1 MGRSVT
7 SLGIALVAAAAGL
20 FAATQAGCGADE
32 PESAAVPASTASVNV
47 ATPQARRPARPRPY
61 TVPVDALVVS
71 SSPDL
76 AAALSNGH
84 REAIVLAPGVYDNPR
99 PFVDRDGDRLYAALP
114 GRAVLKAGVVLGA
127 NAGPP
132 GASIRGLTFN
142 VRDRAKTLHGAIVHV
157 WGSASHASILD
168 TRLYG
173 HGRVETALLVRQ
185 PLGFVARRIVA
196 EGFRSYG
203 VLVDPNNLHYR
214 TRAPFALS
222 DLTISRVRRP
232 LRGSSNGRA
241 EACLWLGS
249 PGTAKRDRD
258 PRLARRRRDDQPV
271 AGRDLHRALH
281 HRHDLQ
287 PPAHRAPRQPGRERG
302 MVEPRRRAKARE
314 QRQRDRER
322 RSPDDARRRLP
333 RRGDHAHGCPPE
345 RVRRSGLG
353 RDRRLPRP
361 GQHLLRQRLRRDRP
375 DGSRGHARPRHRE
388 DRRVKGSVVVTDA
401 EERAALGA
409 CRGLTR
415 AGYRVCAVSR
425 LSPAA

>member
-47 ATPQARRPARPRPY
+47 APPRVRQPVRPRPY

-76 AAALSNGH
+76 AAALSNRR

-99 PFVDRDGDRLYAALP
+99 PFVDRDGDRLYAARP

-157 WGSASHASILD
+157 WGSASYASVLD
-168 TRLYG
+168 TRFYG

-185 PLGFVARRIVA
+185 PLGFVAQRIIA

-214 TRAPFALS
+214 TGAPFALS
-222 DLTISRVRRP
+222 DLTISRVRRT

-249 PGTAKRDRD
+249 PGTAKRVSVRRCGITGIWTGTATHGSRVVDATINQS
-258 PRLARRRRDDQPV
+258 PVGIYIEHYTTGTTFSRLHIGPDVNRGVNAEWSNLA
-271 AGRDLHRALH
+271 AGRKPASSDNVIENADLRTTHVGVYLDEGTTRTVV
-281 HRHDLQ
+281 RHSVFVGQ
-287 PPAHRAPRQPGRERG
+287 GWAGIG
-302 MVEPRRRAKARE
+302 NY
-314 QRQRDRER
+314 
-322 RSPDDARRRLP
+322 
-333 RRGDHAHGCPPE
+333 
-345 RVRRSGLG
+345 LG
-353 RDRRLPRP
+353 RDNTYYGNDFDAIGPT
-361 GQHLLRQRLRRDRP
+361 
-375 DGSRGHARPRHRE
+375 A
-388 DRRVKGSVVVTDA
+388 VAVTHDHDT
-401 EERAALGA
+401 G
-409 CRGLTR
+409 GT
-415 AGYRVCAVSR
+415 GG
-425 LSPAA
+425 

>member
-61 TVPVDALVVS
+61 TVPPDALVVS

-76 AAALSNGH
+76 AAALSNGR
-84 REAIVLAPGVYDNPR
+84 RESIVLAPGVYDNPR
-99 PFVDRDGDRLYAALP
+99 PFADRDGDRLYAALP

-249 PGTAKRDRD
+249 PGTAKRVSVRRCGITGIWTGTATHGSRVVDATINQSRVGIYIEHYTTGTTFN
-258 PRLARRRRDDQPV
+258 RLRIGPDVNRGVNAEWSNLA
-271 AGRDLHRALH
+271 AGRRPASSDNVIENADLRTTHVGVYLDEGTTRT
-281 HRHDLQ
+281 
-287 PPAHRAPRQPGRERG
+287 
-302 MVEPRRRAKARE
+302 V
-314 QRQRDRER
+314 
-322 RSPDDARRRLP
+322 
-333 RRGDHAHGCPPE
+333 
-345 RVRRSGLG
+345 VRRSVFVGQGWAGIGDYLG
-353 RDRRLPRP
+353 RDNTYYGNDFDAIGPT
-361 GQHLLRQRLRRDRP
+361 
-375 DGSRGHARPRHRE
+375 A
-388 DRRVKGSVVVTDA
+388 VAVTHDHDT
-401 EERAALGA
+401 G
-409 CRGLTR
+409 GT
-415 AGYRVCAVSR
+415 GG
-425 LSPAA
+425 

>member
-47 ATPQARRPARPRPY
+47 APPRVRQPVRPRPY

-76 AAALSNGH
+76 AAALSNGR

-157 WGSASHASILD
+157 WGSASHASVLD
-168 TRLYG
+168 TRFYG

-249 PGTAKRDRD
+249 PGTAKRVSVRRCGITGIWTGTATHGSRVVDATIDQSRVGIYIEHYTTGTTFN
-258 PRLARRRRDDQPV
+258 RLRIGPDVNRGVNAEWSNLA
-271 AGRDLHRALH
+271 AGRKPASSDNVIENADLRTTHVGVYLDEGTTHTA
-281 HRHDLQ
+281 
-287 PPAHRAPRQPGRERG
+287 
-302 MVEPRRRAKARE
+302 
-314 QRQRDRER
+314 
-322 RSPDDARRRLP
+322 
-333 RRGDHAHGCPPE
+333 
-345 RVRRSGLG
+345 VRRSVFVGQGWAGIGDYLG
-353 RDRRLPRP
+353 RDNTYYGNDFDAIGPT
-361 GQHLLRQRLRRDRP
+361 
-375 DGSRGHARPRHRE
+375 A
-388 DRRVKGSVVVTDA
+388 VAVTHDHDT
-401 EERAALGA
+401 G
-409 CRGLTR
+409 GT
-415 AGYRVCAVSR
+415 GG
-425 LSPAA
+425 

>member
-47 ATPQARRPARPRPY
+47 APPRVRQPVRPRPY

-142 VRDRAKTLHGAIVHV
+142 VRDGAKTLHGAIVHV
-157 WGSASHASILD
+157 WGSASHASVLD
-168 TRLYG
+168 TRFYG

-222 DLTISRVRRP
+222 DLAISRVRRP

-249 PGTAKRDRD
+249 PGTAKR
-258 PRLARRRRDDQPV
+258 V
-271 AGRDLHRALH
+271 
-281 HRHDLQ
+281 
-287 PPAHRAPRQPGRERG
+287 
-302 MVEPRRRAKARE
+302 
-314 QRQRDRER
+314 
-322 RSPDDARRRLP
+322 S
-333 RRGDHAHGCPPE
+333 
-345 RVRRSGLG
+345 VRRCGITGIWTGTATHGSRVVDATIDQSRVGIYIEHYTTG
-353 RDRRLPRP
+353 TTFN
-361 GQHLLRQRLRRDRP
+361 RLRIGP
-375 DGSRGHARPRHRE
+375 DVNRGVNAEWSNVAAGHKPASSDNMIENAYFRTRHVGVYLDE
-388 DRRVKGSVVVTDA
+388 GTRRTVVRRCVFVGQNWAAIGDYLGQGNTYYDNDFDA
-401 EERAALGA
+401 IE
-409 CRGLTR
+409 
-415 AGYRVCAVSR
+415 
-425 LSPAA
+425 PAAVEVTHDHDPEGGAGQ

>member
-32 PESAAVPASTASVNV
+32 RESAGVPASTASVNV
-47 ATPQARRPARPRPY
+47 APPQVRQPARPRPY
-61 TVPVDALVVS
+61 AVPIGALLVS
-71 SSPDL
+71 SSSDL
-76 AAALSNGH
+76 VAALANGR

-99 PFVDRDGDRLYAALP
+99 PFADRDGDRLYADRP

-142 VRDRAKTLHGAIVHV
+142 VRDPAKTLHGAIVHV
-157 WGSASHASILD
+157 WGSASHASVLD
-168 TRLYG
+168 TRFYG

-185 PLGFVARRIVA
+185 PLGFVARRIIA

-203 VLVDPNNLHYR
+203 VLVDPNDLHYR

-249 PGTAKRDRD
+249 PGTAKRVNVRRCGITGIWTGTASHGSRVVDATINRT
-258 PRLARRRRDDQPV
+258 PVGIYIEHYTTGTTFNRLRVGPDVNRGVNAEWSNLA
-271 AGRDLHRALH
+271 AGRKPASSDNVIDNAYLRT
-281 HRHDLQ
+281 RHVGVYLDEGTT
-287 PPAHRAPRQPGRERG
+287 RT
-302 MVEPRRRAKARE
+302 VI
-314 QRQRDRER
+314 R
-322 RSPDDARRRLP
+322 RSVFVGQGWAGIGDYLGQGNTYYVNDFDAIGP
-333 RRGDHAHGCPPE
+333 TAVAVTHDHDTG
-345 RVRRSGLG
+345 GTG
-353 RDRRLPRP
+353 
-361 GQHLLRQRLRRDRP
+361 G
-375 DGSRGHARPRHRE
+375 
-388 DRRVKGSVVVTDA
+388 
-401 EERAALGA
+401 
-409 CRGLTR
+409 
-415 AGYRVCAVSR
+415 
-425 LSPAA
+425 

>member
-7 SLGIALVAAAAGL
+7 FLGIALVAAAAGL
-20 FAATQAGCGADE
+20 LAATQAGCGADE

-47 ATPQARRPARPRPY
+47 ALPHVRQPARPRPY

-76 AAALSNGH
+76 VAALSNGR

-99 PFVDRDGDRLYAALP
+99 PFADRDGDRLYAARL

-142 VRDRAKTLHGAIVHV
+142 VRDHAKTLHGAIVHV
-157 WGSASHASILD
+157 WGSASHASVLD
-168 TRLYG
+168 TRFYG
-173 HGRVETALLVRQ
+173 HGRVETAVLVRQ
-185 PLGFVARRIVA
+185 PLGFVARRIIA

-249 PGTAKRDRD
+249 PGTAKRVSVRRCGITGIWTGTATHGSRVVDATINQSPVGIYIEHYTTRTTFNRLRIGPDVDRGVNAEWSN
-258 PRLARRRRDDQPV
+258 LA
-271 AGRDLHRALH
+271 AGRRPASSDNVIENADLRTTHVGVYLDEGTTRT
-281 HRHDLQ
+281 
-287 PPAHRAPRQPGRERG
+287 
-302 MVEPRRRAKARE
+302 V
-314 QRQRDRER
+314 
-322 RSPDDARRRLP
+322 
-333 RRGDHAHGCPPE
+333 
-345 RVRRSGLG
+345 VRRSVFVGQDWAGIGDYLG
-353 RDRRLPRP
+353 QGNTYYVNDFGAIGPT
-361 GQHLLRQRLRRDRP
+361 
-375 DGSRGHARPRHRE
+375 AAA
-388 DRRVKGSVVVTDA
+388 VTHDHDT
-401 EERAALGA
+401 G
-409 CRGLTR
+409 GN
-415 AGYRVCAVSR
+415 GG
-425 LSPAA
+425 